1 MAITL
6 LIIFCILFAAG
17 IYLDYRKKIN
27 HFKQNELSAFLKTI
41 AEQKITLGSILSDEH
56 KFYAPPLMRN
66 RNFVHKI
73 FTSTD
78 GEYFLYI
85 RCGDGDPVIQAI
97 SQERALGSR
106 SV

>member
-6 LIIFCILFAAG
+6 LILFCILFAAG
-17 IYLDYRKKIN
+17 IFLDHRNKVN
-27 HFKQNELSAFLKTI
+27 HFKQSEFRLFLKTI
-41 AEQKITLGSILSDEH
+41 AERKITLGSMLSDEH

-78 GEYFLYI
+78 GGFFLYI

-97 SQERALGSR
+97 SQERALSSR

>member
-6 LIIFCILFAAG
+6 LILFCILFAAG
-17 IYLDYRKKIN
+17 LYLEHRTKIN
-27 HFKQNELSAFLKTI
+27 HFKQDELSVFLKTI
-41 AEQKITLGSILSDEH
+41 AERKITLGSILSDEH
-56 KFYAPPLMRN
+56 KFYTPPLLRN
-66 RNFVHKI
+66 RNFVHKV
-73 FTSTD
+73 FSSTD

>member
-6 LIIFCILFAAG
+6 LIIFCIFFAAG

-27 HFKQNELSAFLKTI
+27 HFKQNELSAFLKKI
-41 AEQKITLGSILSDEH
+41 AERKITLGSILSDEH